1 VKRESISRED
11 VETRLNNH
19 KRNGFRVD
27 SRLLL
32 QINQQGQISLLT
44 LETED
49 EFLRLVWQ
57 AIDETRPLTPKSQPR
72 SLKDCASRL
81 AFFGWSFEA
90 LVHGGFPW
98 FQECTDIDVAFDFG
112 KVGWVAVTPL
122 VKDELRETPHGSYY
136 IYDGV
141 HKSIVLA
148 KRILR
153 RELHYYPMEVL
164 LLEPRRH

>member
-1 VKRESISRED
+1 VKRESTTRED
-11 VETRLNNH
+11 VEAWLNNH
-19 KRNGFRVD
+19 KQSGFHVD

-32 QINQQGQISLLT
+32 EITQPGQLSLLT

-49 EFLRLVWQ
+49 EFLSLVWQ
-57 AIDETRPLTPKSQPR
+57 AVDETRPLTPKAQPR

-98 FQECTDIDVAFDFG
+98 FQKCTDIDVAFDFG
-112 KVGWVAVTPL
+112 KVGWIAVTPL
-122 VKDELRETPHGSYY
+122 VVGELKETPHGNYY

-153 RELHYYPMEVL
+153 RELQYCAIDVL

>member
-1 VKRESISRED
+1 VKRVSISRED
-11 VETRLNNH
+11 VEARLNSR
-19 KRNGFRVD
+19 KENGFHVD
-27 SRLLL
+27 SRLLHAII
-32 QINQQGQISLLT
+32 QPGQLSLLM

-57 AIDETRPLTPKSQPR
+57 AIPETRPLTPKAQPR

-81 AFFGWSFEA
+81 ALFDWNFEA
-90 LVHGGFPW
+90 LVRDDFPW
-98 FQECTDIDVAFDFG
+98 FQKCTDIDLAFDFG
-112 KVGWVAVTPL
+112 KVGWIAVTPL
-122 VKDELRETPHGSYY
+122 VAGEQKETPHGSYY

-153 RELHYYPMEVL
+153 GELQYCAIEVL